1 MNDKVHS
8 DNYFHLML
16 ISDFILFSKFYFYQL
31 KIKKILVP
39 SNVFLLLN
47 ISVYFIYVSDVLC
60 LLRFIWKLNKKYHS
74 KYRNLFEMEH
84 KGQFLLLYVRM
95 KRDKCRFEH
104 SLKFVSFRVFAQ
116 IVRMVQGVKDC

>member
-1 MNDKVHS
+1 
-8 DNYFHLML
+8 ML
-16 ISDFILFSKFYFYQL
+16 ISGFILFSKFYFYQL

-47 ISVYFIYVSDVLC
+47 SSVYFIYVSDYFIYVSDVLC

-84 KGQFLLLYVRM
+84 KCQFLLLYVSM
-95 KRDKCRFEH
+95 KRDKCCFEH

-116 IVRMVQGVKDC
+116 IVRMVQGVKDS